1 MLKSFLAAT
10 TVAASLS
17 ILTASAQAAD
27 PAPIDTRIV
36 TSVTLDDLRS
46 IVTGYEHTVLE
57 DLGDQN
63 GLLVETPGGFKY
75 LALLRMCDEAQAC
88 QGVVIGSV
96 HDLPEGTSWELLNQL
111 DAQMEAFG
119 LPVAETQLIIA
130 RMFILSGGVQVENFK
145 HEIGRL
151 VLVAPAVVN
160 GMNEAL
166 SAPAEG

>member
-1 MLKSFLAAT
+1 MLRSFLAAA
-10 TVAASLS
+10 TVAASFSLFTT
-17 ILTASAQAAD
+17 TAQSAD

-36 TSVTLDDLRS
+36 TAVTLDDLRS

-57 DLGDQN
+57 DLSDQN
-63 GLLVETPGGFKY
+63 GILVETPGGFKY
-75 LALLRMCDEAQAC
+75 LALLRMCDEAQSC

-96 HDLPEGTSWELLNQL
+96 HELPEGMSWEVLNQL

-119 LPVAETQLIIA
+119 LTVANNQLIID

-166 SAPAEG
+166 ATPAEG

>member
-1 MLKSFLAAT
+1 MLKSFLAAI

-17 ILTASAQAAD
+17 VFTASAQAAD
-27 PAPIDTRIV
+27 PVPVDTRIV
-36 TSVTLDDLRS
+36 TAVTLDELRS
-46 IVTGYEHTVLE
+46 IVTGYQHTVIE
-57 DLGDQN
+57 DLSDQN
-63 GLLVETPGGFKY
+63 GFLVETPGGFKY
-75 LALLRMCDEAQAC
+75 LALLRMCDEAQSC

-96 HDLPEGTSWELLNQL
+96 HDLPEGTSWELLNQI

-119 LPVAETQLIIA
+119 LTVANNQLIID

-166 SAPAEG
+166 AAPAEG

>member
-1 MLKSFLAAT
+1 MLKSFLAAA

-17 ILTASAQAAD
+17 IFTSNAQSVD

-36 TSVTLDDLRS
+36 TAVTLDDLRS
-46 IVTGYEHTVLE
+46 IVTGYEHIVLE
-57 DLGDQN
+57 DLTDQN
-63 GLLVETPGGFKY
+63 GILVETPGGFKY
-75 LALLRMCDEAQAC
+75 LALLRMCDEAGAC

-96 HDLPEGTSWELLNQL
+96 HELPEGMSWEVLNQL

-119 LPVAETQLIIA
+119 LTVANNQLIID

-160 GMNEAL
+160 GTNEAL
-166 SAPAEG
+166 ATPAEG